1 MLPVDDSSPGNMAL
15 SPLSLCHL
23 RRLGIKKRWTD
34 FLATQAGTRE
44 ARGGPEF
51 LLDFR
56 QFIGPIVV
64 SQQSQRK
71 LPNHAPAKL
80 LQIDS
85 LRMSSPVP
93 FLLLDS
99 KLLKD
104 PDWEYIPG
112 PLGFW
117 SRRTCQKP
125 WSAWPEV
132 GGNLSERGE
141 KLGNPPLVAWC
152 GLNFHYFLLP
162 IKIDLSWRP
171 CHDLGR
177 LDSQVGPSTSGCLE
191 WLGRGHSG
199 PTMWVKHFGLDHFK
213 MCSWPQMAQCYC
225 WGFLRA
231 TGLLEHARH
240 LPGLGCGCWVWW

>member
-1 MLPVDDSSPGNMAL
+1 MYNICISLNLNLHVLPVDDSSPGNMAL

-80 LQIDS
+80 LQIDT

-93 FLLLDS
+93 FSLLDS
-99 KLLKD
+99 KLLKN
-104 PDWEYIPG
+104 PDWEYIPE
-112 PLGFW
+112 PLGL
-117 SRRTCQKP
+117 CLVQ
-125 WSAWPEV
+125 E
-132 GGNLSERGE
+132 NLS
-141 KLGNPPLVAWC
+141 KAL
-152 GLNFHYFLLP
+152 
-162 IKIDLSWRP
+162 K
-171 CHDLGR
+171 
-177 LDSQVGPSTSGCLE
+177 CL
-191 WLGRGHSG
+191 
-199 PTMWVKHFGLDHFK
+199 
-213 MCSWPQMAQCYC
+213 A
-225 WGFLRA
+225 
-231 TGLLEHARH
+231 
-240 LPGLGCGCWVWW
+240 